1 MKSSLWIAATAVVL
15 SACGGGSGGGDGGIG
30 LTPPP
35 APAPAPAPSPAP
47 APAPAPAAQAISY
60 QALPA
65 SPSFLSQLNA
75 EGANGWNYVSGIIYT
90 TGTTNVDLSVLFA
103 KRLNTTY
110 SFELPSNAGSTA
122 ELQQQLN
129 AQGAR
134 GFSYAG
140 PDTLG
145 AIYRKDNGS
154 SSTYSYRVLPEP
166 ADNTVDG
173 LLAQDKA
180 QGAEGYYH
188 LGSSLIVGNDTVR
201 IFQKDS
207 QSTAT
212 YDVEVLPSATTNDAF
227 MAQLEA
233 QGARGFRFKS
243 DYGFGDNVIRALYE
257 KDTTQSATFSYAAL
271 TSAANAND
279 LVTQANAQGANG
291 VVLIGD
297 LGLPSGTIKTLYVT
311 PSACSGLLCG
321 VRSAF
326 GF

>member
-1 MKSSLWIAATAVVL
+1 MRWRQRWRRRWHRTDA
-15 SACGGGSGGGDGGIG
+15 
-30 LTPPP
+30 
-35 APAPAPAPSPAP
+35 
-47 APAPAPAAQAISY
+47 
-60 QALPA
+60 PA
-65 SPSFLSQLNA
+65 SPRAGAGPFASARPSPCSGRTSHQLPGPA
-75 EGANGWNYVSGIIYT
+75 GQPVLPLAVERRRRQRLELCQRHHLHHRRDERRPLGAVRQ
-90 TGTTNVDLSVLFA
+90 A
-103 KRLNTTY
+103 LNTTY

-212 YDVEVLPSATTNDAF
+212 YDVEVLPSATTDDAF

>member
-15 SACGGGSGGGDGGIG
+15 SACGGGGGGGDGGTG
-30 LTPPP
+30 PTPAP

-47 APAPAPAAQAISY
+47 APAPAAQAISY
-60 QALPA
+60 QALPPGA
-65 SPSFLSQLNA
+65 SFVSQLNA
-75 EGANGWNYVSGIIYT
+75 EGAKGWNYVSGIVYT
-90 TGTTNVDLSVLFA
+90 TGTANFDLSLLFA
-103 KRLNTTY
+103 KRHNTTY
-110 SFELPSNAGSTA
+110 SFELPSNAGSSA
-122 ELQQQLN
+122 DLLQQLN

-140 PDTLG
+140 PDTQG

-154 SSTYSYRVLPEP
+154 SATYSYRVLPEP
-166 ADNTVDG
+166 TGNTVAG

-188 LGSSLIVGNDTVR
+188 LGSSLIVGDGTVR

-207 QSTAT
+207 QSAAT
-212 YDVEVLPSATTNDAF
+212 YDVEVLASATTDAEF

-243 DYGFGDNVIRALYE
+243 DYVFGDNVIRALYE

-271 TSAANAND
+271 TSTANAND
-279 LVTQANAQGANG
+279 LVTQANAQGAND

-321 VRSAF
+321 VRSVF